1 MVSIMKTVNT
11 ATHANTVKSN
21 AVKSN
26 AVVDSALKSSRAHKV
41 EDTAPAKTK
50 IAAAIET
57 KNTKQDAPMKT
68 ATTQP
73 KFADVLAYDKP
84 VQGYN
89 KKASEQGYFFHVDGK
104 VKFISHESGPYAEKP
119 KAALKHAE
127 KAMGIVSTKA
137 DVKDKSKVVKNASVT
152 TETKFDRLKL
162 AKGLQAD
169 SLLEDGSL
177 SRYVVL
183 LRIDGAKHK
192 KFFNV
197 KRLGEDQAFVEAV
210 AHYLEL
216 MPTIEFFVEASE
228 LPMTVEALAKQL
240 KVKKSVFTFA

>member
-1 MVSIMKTVNT
+1 MKTVNT
-11 ATHANTVKSN
+11 ATRANT
-21 AVKSN
+21 VKSN

-104 VKFISHESGPYAEKP
+104 VKFISYESGPYAEKP

-127 KAMGIVSTKA
+127 KAMGIVSTA
-137 DVKDKSKVVKNASVT
+137 KSKVVKNASVT

>member
-11 ATHANTVKSN
+11 ATRANT
-21 AVKSN
+21 VKSN

-104 VKFISHESGPYAEKP
+104 VKFISYESGPYAEKP

-127 KAMGIVSTKA
+127 KAMGIVSTA
-137 DVKDKSKVVKNASVT
+137 KSKVVKNASVT

>member
-11 ATHANTVKSN
+11 ATRANT
-21 AVKSN
+21 VKSN

-57 KNTKQDAPMKT
+57 KTEIKGEQKMTN
-68 ATTQP
+68 TQP
-73 KFADVLAYDKP
+73 KFADVLASDAP
-84 VQGYN
+84 VKGYN

-104 VKFISHESGPYAEKP
+104 VKFISYESGPYAEKP

-127 KAMGIVSTKA
+127 KAMGIVSTA
-137 DVKDKSKVVKNASVT
+137 KSKVVKNASVT

>member
-57 KNTKQDAPMKT
+57 KTEIKGEQKMTN
-68 ATTQP
+68 TQP
-73 KFADVLAYDKP
+73 KFADVLASDAP
-84 VQGYN
+84 VKGYN

-127 KAMGIVSTKA
+127 KAMGIVSTA
-137 DVKDKSKVVKNASVT
+137 KSKVVKNASVT